1 MKKRGIALLLSLIMT
16 SSVIAGCG
24 SSSEDAGKSTASAA
38 TDKAVEV
45 TAESS
50 ELTLPLSDK
59 TETISVWMPNDS
71 TAMAKNGGDYNN
83 NPYFKELEAR
93 TNVHIDWQVPAA
105 QTESEQFNLLFTS
118 GNLPDL
124 MYYSTGQNIAYK
136 DGLDAAVDDGY
147 FLDLTDLLPKYA
159 PHYLEALKKSSE
171 NVQKAAVTDEGRY
184 VQIYSILQTSQP
196 SFFGYVVRQ
205 DWLDECGLSTPET
218 YDDWENMLKTFKEKY
233 GATAPLSTVPTWL
246 WNLGYGMGVY
256 NITDFYQEDGKVK
269 QALLDEP
276 EKVRQ
281 FLTLMN
287 KWYTEGLL
295 DPDFASE
302 TNFWG
307 NSVLVSN
314 NNTGVTCTMYT
325 IPSALFL
332 PSMND
337 DNAAFSALKYP
348 VQNKGDQLKAGYVV
362 PDTTNSW
369 VISADCKNPELILK
383 WIDYMYTE
391 EGALFANYGKEGET
405 FNMVDGKPVFTDVIS
420 NNADGLSYDEAM
432 RLYTYVPSWPGV
444 SYDWE
449 RELQFVSEDD
459 FKMCYVWDDFDHEAT
474 YYPSYASL
482 NLDETA
488 EYSDIFSDLSTYIQ
502 ENLLSFITGSKSLSE
517 YDQFIETV
525 KSMNLERVVELKQ
538 SALDRFNK

>member
-1 MKKRGIALLLSLIMT
+1 MKKKGIALLLSLIMT

-24 SSSEDAGKSTASAA
+24 SSDADTGKSTVSTKESPA
-38 TDKAVEV
+38 TVA
-45 TAESS
+45 TAEAG
-50 ELTLPLSDK
+50 ELTLPLTDK
-59 TETISVWMPNDS
+59 TETITVWMTNDT

-83 NPYFKELEAR
+83 NPYYKELEAR
-93 TNVHIDWQVPAA
+93 TNVHVDWQVPAA

-118 GNLPDL
+118 GNLPDV
-124 MYYSTGQNIAYK
+124 MYYSTSQNIAYK
-136 DGLDAAVDDGY
+136 DGLDAAVEDGY

-218 YDDWENMLKTFKEKY
+218 FEDWENMLKTFKDKY
-233 GATAPLSTVPTWL
+233 GASAALSTVPTFL

-276 EKVRQ
+276 ENVRK
-281 FLTLMN
+281 FLTLLN

-307 NSVLVSN
+307 NSVLISN

-325 IPSALFL
+325 IPSALFI
-332 PSMND
+332 PSMN
-337 DNAAFSALKYP
+337 NEKASFSALKSP
-348 VQNKGDQLKAGYVV
+348 VENKGDKLKAGYVV
-362 PDTTNSW
+362 PDTNASW
-369 VISADCKNPELILK
+369 VILSLYLSGLTTCTQKRVHSLVTMVKKAKPSQWAMMES
-383 WIDYMYTE
+383 
-391 EGALFANYGKEGET
+391 LFT
-405 FNMVDGKPVFTDVIS
+405 QT
-420 NNADGLSYDEAM
+420 
-432 RLYTYVPSWPGV
+432 
-444 SYDWE
+444 
-449 RELQFVSEDD
+449 
-459 FKMCYVWDDFDHEAT
+459 
-474 YYPSYASL
+474 
-482 NLDETA
+482 
-488 EYSDIFSDLSTYIQ
+488 
-502 ENLLSFITGSKSLSE
+502 
-517 YDQFIETV
+517 
-525 KSMNLERVVELKQ
+525 
-538 SALDRFNK
+538 

>member
-16 SSVIAGCG
+16 SSVIFGCG
-24 SSSEDAGKSTASAA
+24 SESAETGSSETKTVASS
-38 TDKAVEV
+38 DVAVE
-45 TAESS
+45 AG
-50 ELTLPLSDK
+50 ELTLPLTDTK
-59 TETISVWMPNDS
+59 ETITVWMTNET

-83 NPYFKELEAR
+83 NPYYQELEAR
-93 TNVHIDWQVPAA
+93 TNVHVDWQVPAA

-118 GNLPDL
+118 GNLPDV
-124 MYYSTGQNIAYK
+124 MYYSASQNIAYK
-136 DGLDAAVDDGY
+136 DGLDAAVEDGY

-159 PHYLEALKKSSE
+159 PHYLEALKNSSE
-171 NVQKAAVTDEGRY
+171 TVQKAAVTDEGRY

-205 DWLDECGLSTPET
+205 DWLDECGLDTPET
-218 YDDWENMLKTFKEKY
+218 YDDWENMLKTFKDKY
-233 GATAPLSTVPTWL
+233 GASAPLSTVPTFL

-256 NITDFYQEDGKVK
+256 NILDFYQEDGVVK

-287 KWYTEGLL
+287 KWYTEGLI

-307 NSVLVSN
+307 NSVLISN
-314 NNTGVTCTMYT
+314 DNTGVTCTMYT

-337 DNAAFSALKYP
+337 ENASFTALKCP
-348 VQNKGDQLKAGYVV
+348 VENKGDTLMAGYVV
-362 PDTTNSW
+362 PDTNASW
-369 VISADCKNPELILK
+369 VISADCKNPELVLK

-391 EGALFANYGKEGET
+391 EGALFGNYGKEGET
-405 FNMVDGKPVFTDVIS
+405 FTMGDDGKPVFTDVIS

-432 RLYTYVPSWPGV
+432 RIYTYEPSWPGIY
-444 SYDWE
+444 YDWE
-449 RELQFVSEDD
+449 RELQFVSDED
-459 FKMCYVWDDFDHEAT
+459 FQMCYVWDDFDHEAT

-482 NLDETA
+482 NLEETA
-488 EYSDIFSDLSTYIQ
+488 EYSDIFSDLSTYMQ
-502 ENLLSFITGSKSLSE
+502 ENLLSFITGSKSLDE
-517 YDQFIETV
+517 YDEFIETV

-538 SALDRFNK
+538 AALDRFNK

>member
-1 MKKRGIALLLSLIMT
+1 MKKKGIALLLSLIMT

-24 SSSEDAGKSTASAA
+24 SSSEPAAKSSETTAAAAAGE
-38 TDKAVEV
+38 AV
-45 TAESS
+45 AEAG
-50 ELTLPLSDK
+50 ELTLPLTDEK
-59 TETISVWMPNDS
+59 ETITVWMTNDT

-83 NPYFKELEAR
+83 NPFYTELEAR

-118 GNLPDL
+118 GNLPDV
-124 MYYSTGQNIAYK
+124 MYYSATQNVAYK
-136 DGLDAAVDDGY
+136 DGLDAAVEDGY

-159 PHYLEALKKSSE
+159 PHYLEALSKSSE
-171 NVQKAAVTDEGRY
+171 NVQKAAVTDGGRY

-233 GATAPLSTVPTWL
+233 GASAPLSTVPTFL

-256 NITDFYQEDGKVK
+256 NINDFYQEDGKVK

-276 EKVRQ
+276 EKVRE
-281 FLTLMN
+281 FLTLLN
-287 KWYTEGLL
+287 RWYNEGLL

-307 NSVLVSN
+307 NSVLIAN

-332 PSMND
+332 PSMNNE
-337 DNAAFSALKYP
+337 NASFTALKSP
-348 VQNKGDQLKAGYVV
+348 VKNAGDTLKAGYVV
-362 PDTTNSW
+362 PDTNASW
-369 VISADCKNPELILK
+369 VISADCKNPELVLK

-391 EGALFANYGKEGET
+391 EGALFGNYGKEGET

-432 RLYTYVPSWPGV
+432 RIYTYEPSWPGIY
-444 SYDWE
+444 YDWE

-459 FKMCYVWDDFDHEAT
+459 FKMCYTWDDFDHTAT

-482 NLDETA
+482 TLEETA

-502 ENLLSFITGSKSLSE
+502 ENLLSFVTGSKSLDE
-517 YDQFIETV
+517 YDEFIETV

>member
-24 SSSEDAGKSTASAA
+24 ASEETGKSAQTSSSASDTAISTEA
-38 TDKAVEV
+38 T
-45 TAESS
+45 
-50 ELTLPLSDK
+50 ELTLPLTDEK
-59 TETISVWMPNDS
+59 ETITVWMTNDT

-83 NPYFKELEAR
+83 NPYYQELEAR
-93 TNVHIDWQVPAA
+93 TNVHVEWQVPAA
-105 QTESEQFNLLFTS
+105 QTEAEQFNLLFTS
-118 GNLPDL
+118 GELPDL
-124 MYYSTGQNIAYK
+124 MYYNTGTVYYK
-136 DGLDAAVDDGY
+136 DGLDAAVEDGY

-171 NVQKAAVTDEGRY
+171 NVQKAAVTDAGRY
-184 VQIYSILQTSQP
+184 VQIYSILQNSQP

-218 YDDWENMLKTFKEKY
+218 FDDWENMLRTFKDKY
-233 GATAPLSTVPTWL
+233 GASAALSTVPTFL

-256 NITDFYQEDGKVK
+256 NITDFYQENGKVK

-276 EKVRQ
+276 EKTRK
-281 FLTLMN
+281 FLTTLN
-287 KWYTEGLL
+287 SWYKEGLL

-307 NSVLVSN
+307 NSVLIAN
-314 NNTGVTCTMYT
+314 DNTGVTCTMYT

-332 PSMND
+332 PSMSD
-337 DNAAFSALKYP
+337 SDASFSAIKYP
-348 VQNKGDQLKAGYVV
+348 VENKGDELKAGYVV
-362 PDTTNSW
+362 PDTNAAW

-391 EGALFANYGKEGET
+391 EGALFGNYGKEGET
-405 FNMVDGKPVFTDVIS
+405 FNMVDGKPVYTDVIS

-432 RLYTYVPSWPGV
+432 RIYTYEPSWPGIY
-444 SYDWE
+444 YDWE

-459 FKMCYVWDDFDHEAT
+459 FKMCYVWNDFDHEAT

-482 NLDETA
+482 NLEETA

-502 ENLLSFITGSKSLSE
+502 ENLLSFVTGSKSLDE

>member
-1 MKKRGIALLLSLIMT
+1 MKKRGIAFLLSLIMT
-16 SSVIAGCG
+16 SSIMGCSTTDTKTDVSAGT
-24 SSSEDAGKSTASAA
+24 TAP
-38 TDKAVEV
+38 TEV
-45 TAESS
+45 GEF
-50 ELTLPLSDK
+50 TLPLCDEK
-59 TETISVWMPNDS
+59 QTITVWMPNDS

-83 NPYFKELEAR
+83 NPYYQELEAR
-93 TNVHIDWQVPAA
+93 TNVHVDWQVPAA

-118 GNLPDL
+118 GNLPDV
-124 MYYSTGQNIAYK
+124 MYYSATSNIAYK

-159 PHYLEALKKSSE
+159 PHYLAALENASE

-205 DWLDECGLSTPET
+205 DWLDECGLETPET
-218 YDDWENMLKTFKEKY
+218 YEDWENMLRTFKEKY
-233 GATAPLSTVPTWL
+233 NASAPLSTVPTWL

-287 KWYTEGLL
+287 KWYTEGLI

-325 IPSALFL
+325 IPSASFL
-332 PSMND
+332 PSMQD
-337 DNAAFSALKYP
+337 DNASFSAIKYP
-348 VQNKGDQLKAGYVV
+348 VENKGDTLKAGYVV
-362 PDTTNSW
+362 PDTNASF
-369 VISADCKNPELILK
+369 VISADCENPELVLK
-383 WIDYMYTE
+383 WIDYLYTE

-405 FNMVDGKPVFTDVIS
+405 FTMNAEGKPEFTDVIS
-420 NNADGLSYDEAM
+420 NNKDGLSYDEAM
-432 RLYTYVPSWPGV
+432 RLYTNVPSWPGV
-444 SYDWE
+444 YYDWE

-459 FKMCYVWDDFDHEAT
+459 FQMCYVWDDFDHEAT

-482 NLDETA
+482 NLEETA
-488 EYSDIFSDLSTYIQ
+488 EYSDIFSDLSTYIE
-502 ENLLSFITGSKSLSE
+502 ENLLSFVTGSKSLDE
-517 YDQFIETV
+517 YDEFIETV

-538 SALDRFNK
+538 SALDRFNN

>member
-1 MKKRGIALLLSLIMT
+1 MKKRGIALLLSLIMA

-24 SSSEDAGKSTASAA
+24 ASEETGKSAQTNSSSTDTAVSAEA
-38 TDKAVEV
+38 T
-45 TAESS
+45 
-50 ELTLPLSDK
+50 ELTLPLTDEK
-59 TETISVWMPNDS
+59 ETITVWMTNDT

-83 NPYFKELEAR
+83 NPYYQELEAR
-93 TNVHIDWQVPAA
+93 TNVHVDWQVPAA

-118 GNLPDL
+118 GELPDL
-124 MYYSTGQNIAYK
+124 MYYSTGSVYYK
-136 DGLDAAVDDGY
+136 DGLDAAVEDGY

-171 NVQKAAVTDEGRY
+171 SVQKAAVTDAGRY

-218 YDDWENMLKTFKEKY
+218 FDDWENMLRTFKEKY
-233 GATAPLSTVPTWL
+233 GASAALSTVPTFL

-276 EKVRQ
+276 EKVRE
-281 FLTLMN
+281 FLTTLN
-287 KWYTEGLL
+287 RWYTEGLL

-307 NSVLVSN
+307 NSVLIAN
-314 NNTGVTCTMYT
+314 DNTGVTCTMYT

-332 PSMND
+332 PSMSD
-337 DNAAFSALKYP
+337 SDASFSAIKYP
-348 VQNKGDQLKAGYVV
+348 VENKGDQLKAGYVV
-362 PDTTNSW
+362 PDTNASW
-369 VISADCKNPELILK
+369 VISADCENPELILK

-391 EGALFANYGKEGET
+391 EGALFGNYGKEGET
-405 FNMVDGKPVFTDVIS
+405 FNMVDGKPVYTDVIS

-432 RLYTYVPSWPGV
+432 RLYTYEPSWPGIY
-444 SYDWE
+444 YDWE

-459 FKMCYVWDDFDHEAT
+459 FQMCYTWDDFDHEAT

-482 NLDETA
+482 NLEETA

-502 ENLLSFITGSKSLSE
+502 ENLLSFVTGSKSLDE
-517 YDQFIETV
+517 YDAFIETV
-525 KSMNLERVVELKQ
+525 KSMNLERVVELEQ
-538 SALDRFNK
+538 AALDRFNK